1 MVLQFVMGVNARLR
15 PTPLC
20 TAFVPGEC
28 KASLVQVY
36 RSVHYI
42 MQQLGWESAFRR
54 IQLFVSD
61 SALGAVRAHR
71 SLSHDRA
78 FGGEAIVLVVR
89 LVCRGLAS
97 VRRLCCLVVLTMHHV
112 VLRRVEVDA

>member
-20 TAFVPGEC
+20 TASVPGEC
-28 KASLVQVY
+28 KASLAQVY
-36 RSVHYI
+36 RAVHYI
-42 MQQLGWESAFRR
+42 MQRGVGVGLSKDPTLRQRLCSGR
-54 IQLFVSD
+54 
-61 SALGAVRAHR
+61 AVRAHR

-78 FGGEAIVLVVR
+78 FGGEAIVLVV
-89 LVCRGLAS
+89 LVCRGLTS
-97 VRRLCCLVVLTMHHV
+97 VRRLCCLVVLTMHDV